1 MIGQPLR
8 YDVGVVE
15 EYTISGLQPDTSYSV
30 QVAALTRKG
39 DGARSAPKKATTP
52 GGVPNRP
59 AVNLKIVKEEPTVSV
74 EVVWS
79 RPTQTYGELK
89 GYRLRYG
96 PKETG
101 EALAELILDGA
112 QIQHKL
118 IEGLE
123 RGLEYE
129 FRVAGRNH
137 IGYGQEAVQLLPTPE
152 GTPSGPPTN
161 ITYRFQTPDVV
172 VIRWEVPALEH
183 RNGRITGY
191 LIQFYKKVDNSVVTE
206 RNVSGSMAKAVFT
219 ALEENMDYEF
229 RIYART
235 NKGTGPFSDRVLFRT
250 ERDIVRAPM
259 SVRAMATSYSSVE
272 VWWETVPSRGKV
284 IGYTVFYTMTAVDDL
299 DEWQQKSVPVTGSC
313 ELSNLERN
321 SQYAITVAARTKA
334 GYGRLSD
341 KVQYPFLVLF
351 FFKANIV
358 TIRTCSFQLFLCCC
372 YH

>member
-1 MIGQPLR
+1 M
-8 YDVGVVE
+8 
-15 EYTISGLQPDTSYSV
+15 
-30 QVAALTRKG
+30 AALTRKG

-101 EALAELILDGA
+101 EMLTELLLDGA
-112 QIQHKL
+112 QVQHKL

-183 RNGRITGY
+183 RNGRITNY
-191 LIQFYKKVDNSVVTE
+191 LIQFYKKVDNSVITE
-206 RNVSGSMAKAVFT
+206 RNVTASSSKAVFT
-219 ALEENMDYEF
+219 SLEENMDYEF

-259 SVRAMATSYSSVE
+259 SVRAMATSFSSVE

-313 ELSNLERN
+313 ELANLERN

-341 KVQYPFLVLF
+341 KVQ
-351 FFKANIV
+351 
-358 TIRTCSFQLFLCCC
+358 CSAEQ
-372 YH
+372 YN

>member
-1 MIGQPLR
+1 MGQPLR

-15 EYTISGLQPDTSYSV
+15 EYTINGLQPDSSYSV

-96 PKETG
+96 AKDDLSKVDGSATG
-101 EALAELILDGA
+101 AVTEVILDGP
-112 QIQHKL
+112 QIQHRT

-129 FRVAGRNH
+129 FRVAGKNH
-137 IGYGQEAVQLLPTPE
+137 IGYGQEAVQVLPTPE
-152 GTPSGPPTN
+152 GAPSGPPTN

-172 VIRWEVPALEH
+172 IIRWEVPVLEH
-183 RNGRITGY
+183 RNGRISGY

-206 RNVSGSMAKAVFT
+206 RNVSGAVGKAVFT
-219 ALEENMDYEF
+219 SLEENMDYEF

-235 NKGTGPFSDRVLFRT
+235 NKGAGPFSDRVLFRT

-259 SVRAMATSYSSVE
+259 SIKAMATSFSSVE

-299 DEWQQKSVPVTGSC
+299 DEWQQKSVPVT
-313 ELSNLERN
+313 
-321 SQYAITVAARTKA
+321 V
-334 GYGRLSD
+334 
-341 KVQYPFLVLF
+341 
-351 FFKANIV
+351 
-358 TIRTCSFQLFLCCC
+358 
-372 YH
+372 